1 MEIKKT
7 VSLCPTCLKPVPA
20 EVYEENGKIFIKK
33 TCPEH
38 GEFNN
43 TYWGASDFYGKVQ
56 KFSPLIKPADN
67 PQINKDGGCPSNC
80 GICKQHET
88 TTVLGLIDVTNRCNL
103 RCPICFA
110 NAAASKTLYE
120 PTFDE
125 IKEMLQNLRNIEPRG
140 CPAIQFAG
148 GEPTVR
154 KDLPE
159 LIKLAI
165 DLGFSHT
172 QIATNGIRLA
182 KKEGYAKEL
191 RETGLNTVYLQFD
204 GVTEE
209 PYIQARNKNLLPV
222 KLEAIKNCR
231 EAGLGIVLVPTLVK
245 GINDDQV
252 GDILKFAMENI
263 DIIHGVN
270 FQPVSFSGR
279 TPHEEVEKQ
288 RITIPDF
295 INLVDEQ
302 SNHAIIADDFY
313 PPSFVQPI
321 SRFAGELQG
330 EEPPVYLNCHEH
342 CGVGTYIFLQ
352 GDEVI
357 PVTRFIDVE
366 KLMDLLNQYSDELSE
381 GGFAIQKRVIAK
393 AIKNL
398 PGVIDSNKTPDILDM
413 KKILLDIFKERS
425 YESVGEFHKHALL
438 VSCMHFMDPFNFDAD
453 RVRKCIIHYAVPDG
467 RIIPF
472 CTMNSIYRQ
481 EVEKEFA
488 IPLKS
493 KLVQYN
499 DKTDKEEEDTEI

>member
-1 MEIKKT
+1 MEIKQT

-20 EVYEENGKIFIKK
+20 EVYEKDGKIFIKK

-43 TYWGASDFYGKVQ
+43 TYWGSSDLYGKLE
-56 KFSPLIKPADN
+56 KYTPLIKPADN
-67 PQINKDGGCPSNC
+67 PQVEKKGGCPNNC
-80 GICKQHET
+80 GICEQHES

-110 NAAASKTLYE
+110 NAAASKSLYE

-191 RETGLNTVYLQFD
+191 REIGLNTVYLQFD

-209 PYIQARNKNLLPV
+209 PYLVARNKNLLSV
-222 KLEAIKNCR
+222 KLEAIEKCR

-245 GINDDQV
+245 GIHDDQV
-252 GDILKFAMENI
+252 GDILRFAMKNI

-270 FQPVSFSGR
+270 FQPVS
-279 TPHEEVEKQ
+279 
-288 RITIPDF
+288 
-295 INLVDEQ
+295 
-302 SNHAIIADDFY
+302 
-313 PPSFVQPI
+313 
-321 SRFAGELQG
+321 
-330 EEPPVYLNCHEH
+330 
-342 CGVGTYIFLQ
+342 
-352 GDEVI
+352 
-357 PVTRFIDVE
+357 
-366 KLMDLLNQYSDELSE
+366 
-381 GGFAIQKRVIAK
+381 
-393 AIKNL
+393 
-398 PGVIDSNKTPDILDM
+398 
-413 KKILLDIFKERS
+413 
-425 YESVGEFHKHALL
+425 
-438 VSCMHFMDPFNFDAD
+438 
-453 RVRKCIIHYAVPDG
+453 
-467 RIIPF
+467 
-472 CTMNSIYRQ
+472 
-481 EVEKEFA
+481 
-488 IPLKS
+488 
-493 KLVQYN
+493 
-499 DKTDKEEEDTEI
+499 